1 MEPVQHYLAKR
12 ANWQLGAMAGGAK
25 AEKDSVQILRD
36 YLNMTYP
43 NQWEVTA
50 HPTDLSQI
58 YYEYDYE
65 RNPAA
70 YAKPDAPTADDVWY
84 DVPSGTFLMLGP
96 RGRTKMATGGGCN
109 IDCKIENRASGKKYF
124 LECKN
129 QGDKG
134 NAQERAAKYATPSII
149 AHVQKKFGVTYHPF
163 GYLFTGAM
171 VESRD
176 YILELKATYGFAADH
191 MLLWKK
197 EHLPA
202 PLLEWLERVILPL
215 LA

>member
-1 MEPVQHYLAKR
+1 
-12 ANWQLGAMAGGAK
+12 
-25 AEKDSVQILRD
+25 
-36 YLNMTYP
+36 
-43 NQWEVTA
+43 
-50 HPTDLSQI
+50 
-58 YYEYDYE
+58 
-65 RNPAA
+65 
-70 YAKPDAPTADDVWY
+70 
-84 DVPSGTFLMLGP
+84 MLGSN
-96 RGRTKMATGGGCN
+96 GKTKMATGGGCK